1 MLYSM
6 GRHAADQ
13 QTCSTIGG
21 RDHNCL
27 PVSSRRW
34 PLSPCHLQPCW
45 SQSHPSLFNLI
56 QNHASL
62 NGSFR
67 TPRCTYT
74 SLFTPAGIDYYFE
87 GADGGK
93 SVHVPPV
100 MMGEQCTTV
109 PLSDACKDATCFH
122 RVLFPL
128 APLSLALPLCL
139 CLTLSRSRAR
149 ARARSL
155 SRSLALSPRALSLS
169 YCARLKASRC
179 NRCTSS

>member
-1 MLYSM
+1 MFYNM

-45 SQSHPSLFNLI
+45 SQSHPTLFNLI

-62 NGSFR
+62 NDFFRNDSFR

-74 SLFTPAGIDYYFE
+74 CLFTPAGIDYYFE

-128 APLSLALPLCL
+128 APLSLALSLFLSCL
-139 CLTLSRSRAR
+139 
-149 ARARSL
+149 SL
-155 SRSLALSPRALSLS
+155 SRSLARSL
-169 YCARLKASRC
+169 YLFVLKDCLRHMSG
-179 NRCTSS
+179 